1 MTPTRIG
8 ITGGIG
14 SGKSVVSQ
22 VLQSL
27 GIPVFDCDAES
38 KRLTAVHPV
47 IRQQLIDLVG
57 PDVYT
62 YNSPSDESVCNSPLN
77 KKLLASYLFASA
89 NHVQRVNAIIHPVLK
104 DYFRQWVP
112 AQNAPMVAIE
122 SAILFEAGYDDVADT
137 VIMVSAPLEV
147 RIARAMQRDG
157 STREAVEER
166 IRQQMD
172 DEEKRRRSQFVIV
185 NDGEVPVIPQVLE
198 IINTLSQK

>member
-57 PDVYT
+57 PEVFT
-62 YNSPSDESVCNSPLN
+62 VNSQLN
-77 KKLLASYLFASA
+77 KQLLANYLFASA
-89 NHVQRVNAIIHPVLK
+89 DHVQRINAIIHPVLK

>member
-1 MTPTRIG
+1 
-8 ITGGIG
+8 
-14 SGKSVVSQ
+14 
-22 VLQSL
+22 
-27 GIPVFDCDAES
+27 VFDCDAES

-57 PDVYT
+57 PEVFT
-62 YNSPSDESVCNSPLN
+62 VNSQLN
-77 KKLLASYLFASA
+77 KQLLANYLFASA

-122 SAILFEAGYDDVADT
+122 SAILFEAGYDDVVDT

-172 DEEKRRRSQFVIV
+172 DKEKCRLSQFVIV

>member
-57 PDVYT
+57 PEVFT
-62 YNSPSDESVCNSPLN
+62 VNSQLN
-77 KKLLASYLFASA
+77 KQLLANYLFASA
-89 NHVQRVNAIIHPVLK
+89 EHVQQVNAIIHPVLK
-104 DYFRQWVP
+104 GYFRQWVP

-122 SAILFEAGYDDVADT
+122 SAILFEAGYDDVVDT

-157 STREAVEER
+157 SKREAVEER

-172 DEEKRRRSQFVIV
+172 DEEKCRLSQFVIV

>member
-14 SGKSVVSQ
+14 SGKSVVAHI
-22 VLQSL
+22 LQSL
-27 GIPVFDCDAES
+27 DIPVFDCDAES

-57 PDVYT
+57 PEVFT
-62 YNSPSDESVCNSPLN
+62 VNSQLN
-77 KKLLASYLFASA
+77 KQLLANYLFASA
-89 NHVQRVNAIIHPVLK
+89 EHVQQVNAIIHPVLK

-122 SAILFEAGYDDVADT
+122 SAILFEAGYDDVVDT

-172 DEEKRRRSQFVIV
+172 DKEKCRLSQFVIV

>member
-1 MTPTRIG
+1 MTPTKIG

-14 SGKSVVSQ
+14 SGKSVVAHI
-22 VLQSL
+22 LQSL
-27 GIPVFDCDAES
+27 DIPVFDCDAES

-57 PDVYT
+57 PEVFT
-62 YNSPSDESVCNSPLN
+62 VNSQLN
-77 KKLLASYLFASA
+77 KQLLANYLFASA
-89 NHVQRVNAIIHPVLK
+89 EHVQQVNAIIHPVLK

-122 SAILFEAGYDDVADT
+122 SAILFEAGYDDVVDT

-172 DEEKRRRSQFVIV
+172 DKEKCRLSQFVIV

>member
-1 MTPTRIG
+1 MTPTKIG

-14 SGKSVVSQ
+14 SGKSVVAHI
-22 VLQSL
+22 LQSL
-27 GIPVFDCDAES
+27 DIPVFDCDAES

-47 IRQQLIDLVG
+47 IRQQLVALVG
-57 PDVYT
+57 PEVYQGNT
-62 YNSPSDESVCNSPLN
+62 LN
-77 KKLLASYLFASA
+77 KPYLANYLFSSPE
-89 NHVQRVNAIIHPVLK
+89 HVQQVNAIIHPVLK

-122 SAILFEAGYDDVADT
+122 SAILFEAGYDDVVDT

-172 DEEKRRRSQFVIV
+172 DEEKCRLSQFVIV

>member
-47 IRQQLIDLVG
+47 IRQQLIALVG
-57 PDVYT
+57 PEVFT
-62 YNSPSDESVCNSPLN
+62 VNSQLN
-77 KKLLASYLFASA
+77 KQLLVNYLFASA
-89 NHVQRVNAIIHPVLK
+89 EHVQQVNAIIHPVLK

>member
-57 PDVYT
+57 PEVFT
-62 YNSPSDESVCNSPLN
+62 VNSQLN
-77 KKLLASYLFASA
+77 KQLLANYLFASA
-89 NHVQRVNAIIHPVLK
+89 EHVQQVNAIIHPVLK

-122 SAILFEAGYDDVADT
+122 SAILFEAGYDDVVDT

-172 DEEKRRRSQFVIV
+172 DKEKCRLSQFVIV

>member
-47 IRQQLIDLVG
+47 IRQQLIALVG
-57 PDVYT
+57 PEVFT
-62 YNSPSDESVCNSPLN
+62 VNGQLN
-77 KKLLASYLFASA
+77 KQLLANYLFASSG
-89 NHVQRVNAIIHPVLK
+89 HVRRINAIIHPVLK

>member
-47 IRQQLIDLVG
+47 IRQQLIALVG
-57 PDVYT
+57 PEVFT
-62 YNSPSDESVCNSPLN
+62 VNGQLN
-77 KKLLASYLFASA
+77 KQLLANYLFASA
-89 NHVQRVNAIIHPVLK
+89 EHVQQVNAIIHPVLK